1 MGRDRP
7 GLVTSE
13 MVTMDSTVDKA
24 RGELAE
30 ERTGDGGGRSETR
43 GTLYG
48 QGVPTAESYVDD
60 MPLEWSRDETGA
72 GPEMPGEAANPPGLP
87 DDPPRTFLT
96 IRRRFPTIRRTWPRH
111 RRRYTAE
118 CSHAAAS
125 VPGR

>member
-1 MGRDRP
+1 
-7 GLVTSE
+7 
-13 MVTMDSTVDKA
+13 MDSTVDKA

-48 QGVPTAESYVDD
+48 QGVPTAEPYVDD

-96 IRRRFPTIRRTWPRH
+96 IRRRFRRSAAPGPGTAVATRPSARTRRH
-111 RRRYTAE
+111 PYPVAD
-118 CSHAAAS
+118 
-125 VPGR
+125 